1 MNNTALTI
9 MCLLPILAM
18 INLLFNQAHF
28 LMTLLS
34 LEAITLSLVLFVP
47 LILMACSAP
56 NTAMAVTLLTFGAC
70 EASLGLSLM
79 VSMSRSYG
87 SDMLKTLTLTKC

>member
-1 MNNTALTI
+1 MNNAALTI

-18 INLLFNQAHF
+18 VNMMFNQTHF

-34 LEAITLSLVLFVP
+34 LEGITLSLVLFIP
-47 LILMACSAP
+47 LMLMNCAAP
-56 NTAMAVTLLTFGAC
+56 NTAMTVILLTFGAC
-70 EASLGLSLM
+70 EASLGLGLM

-87 SDMLKTLTLTKC
+87 NDMLKSLTSTKC

>member
-1 MNNTALTI
+1 MNNTTLTI

-18 INLLFNQAHF
+18 TNMLLNQTHF

-34 LEAITLSLVLFVP
+34 LEGITLSLVLFVP
-47 LILMACSAP
+47 LMLMNCNAM
-56 NTAMAVTLLTFGAC
+56 NTAMAVILLTFGAC
-70 EASLGLSLM
+70 EASLGLGLM

-87 SDMLKTLTLTKC
+87 NDMLKSLTATKC

>member
-1 MNNTALTI
+1 MNNTALTV

-18 INLLFNQAHF
+18 SNMLFNQTHF

-34 LEAITLSLVLFVP
+34 LEGITLSLVLFVP
-47 LILMACSAP
+47 LMLMNSNAPSA
-56 NTAMAVTLLTFGAC
+56 AMAVILLTFGAC
-70 EASLGLSLM
+70 EASLGLGLM

-87 SDMLKTLTLTKC
+87 NDMLKSLTITKC

>member
-9 MCLLPILAM
+9 LCLMPILAM
-18 INLLFNQAHF
+18 VNMLFNQTHF

-34 LEAITLSLVLFVP
+34 LESITLSLTLFVP
-47 LILMACSAP
+47 LMLMSCSAP
-56 NTAMAVTLLTFGAC
+56 NTALAVILLTFGAC

-87 SDMLKTLTLTKC
+87 NDTLKSLTSAKC

>member
-18 INLLFNQAHF
+18 TNMLFNQTHF

-34 LEAITLSLVLFVP
+34 LEGITLSLVLFVP
-47 LILMACSAP
+47 LILMNSSAS
-56 NTAMAVTLLTFGAC
+56 NTAMTVILLTFGAC
-70 EASLGLSLM
+70 EASLGLGLM

-87 SDMLKTLTLTKC
+87 NDMLKSLTSTKC

>member
-18 INLLFNQAHF
+18 INMLFNQSHF

-34 LEAITLSLVLFVP
+34 LEGITLSLVLFVP
-47 LILMACSAP
+47 LMLMNCTAP
-56 NTAMAVTLLTFGAC
+56 NTSMSVILLTFGAC
-70 EASLGLSLM
+70 EASLGLGLM

-87 SDMLKTLTLTKC
+87 NDMLKSLTTTKC

>member
-18 INLLFNQAHF
+18 TNMLFNQSHF

-34 LEAITLSLVLFVP
+34 LEGITLSLVLFVP
-47 LILMACSAP
+47 LMLMNCNAP
-56 NTAMAVTLLTFGAC
+56 NAPMSVILLTFGAC
-70 EASLGLSLM
+70 EASLGLGLM

-87 SDMLKTLTLTKC
+87 NDMLKSLTSTKC

>member
-1 MNNTALTI
+1 MNNTTLTI

-18 INLLFNQAHF
+18 TNLLFNQTHF

-34 LEAITLSLVLFVP
+34 LEGITLSLVLFVP
-47 LILMACSAP
+47 LMLMSCSAP

-70 EASLGLSLM
+70 EASLGLGLM
-79 VSMSRSYG
+79 VSMSRFCG
-87 SDMLKTLTLTKC
+87 NDMLKSLTTTKC

>member
-1 MNNTALTI
+1 MNNTTLTI

-18 INLLFNQAHF
+18 INMVFNQNHF

-34 LEAITLSLVLFVP
+34 LEGITLSLVLFVP
-47 LILMACSAP
+47 LMLMNCTAP
-56 NTAMAVTLLTFGAC
+56 NTAMAVVMLTFGAC

-79 VSMSRSYG
+79 VSMSRTCG
-87 SDMLKTLTLTKC
+87 SDMLKSLTSTKC

>member
-1 MNNTALTI
+1 MNNTALAI

-18 INLLFNQAHF
+18 TNMLFNQTHF

-34 LEAITLSLVLFVP
+34 LEGITLSLVLFVP
-47 LILMACSAP
+47 LMLMNCNAP

-70 EASLGLSLM
+70 EASLGLGLM

-87 SDMLKTLTLTKC
+87 NDMLKSLTTTKC

>member
-1 MNNTALTI
+1 MNNTTLTI

-18 INLLFNQAHF
+18 TNMLLNQTHF

-34 LEAITLSLVLFVP
+34 LEGITLSLVLFVP
-47 LILMACSAP
+47 LMLMNCNAM

-70 EASLGLSLM
+70 EASLGLGLM

-87 SDMLKTLTLTKC
+87 NDMLKSLTTTKC

>member
-18 INLLFNQAHF
+18 TNMLFNQSHF

-34 LEAITLSLVLFVP
+34 LEGITLSLVLFVP
-47 LILMACSAP
+47 LMLMNCSAP
-56 NTAMAVTLLTFGAC
+56 NTSMSVILLTFGAC
-70 EASLGLSLM
+70 EASLGLGLM

-87 SDMLKTLTLTKC
+87 NDMLKSLTLTKC

>member
-1 MNNTALTI
+1 MNNTTLTI

-18 INLLFNQAHF
+18 TNLLFNQTHF

-34 LEAITLSLVLFVP
+34 LEGITLSLVLFVP
-47 LILMACSAP
+47 LMLMNCNAP

-70 EASLGLSLM
+70 EASLGLGLM
-79 VSMSRSYG
+79 VSMSRMCG
-87 SDMLKTLTLTKC
+87 NDMLKSLTTTKC

>member
-18 INLLFNQAHF
+18 TNMLFNQSHF

-34 LEAITLSLVLFVP
+34 LEGITLSLVLFVP
-47 LILMACSAP
+47 LMLMNCTAS
-56 NTAMAVTLLTFGAC
+56 NTSMSVILLTFGAC
-70 EASLGLSLM
+70 EASLGLGLM

-87 SDMLKTLTLTKC
+87 NDMLKSLTSTKC

>member
-1 MNNTALTI
+1 MNSTTLTI
-9 MCLLPILAM
+9 MCLLPMLAITNM
-18 INLLFNQAHF
+18 LLNQTHF

-34 LEAITLSLVLFVP
+34 LEGITLSLVLFVP
-47 LILMACSAP
+47 LILVNCNAP

-70 EASLGLSLM
+70 EASLGLGLM

-87 SDMLKTLTLTKC
+87 NDMLKSLTITKC

>member
-18 INLLFNQAHF
+18 TNMMFNQTHF

-34 LEAITLSLVLFVP
+34 LEGVTLSLVLFVP
-47 LILMACSAP
+47 LILMNCAAP
-56 NTAMAVTLLTFGAC
+56 NTALAVILLTFGAC
-70 EASLGLSLM
+70 EASLGLGLM

-87 SDMLKTLTLTKC
+87 NDMLKSLTTTKC

>member
-1 MNNTALTI
+1 MNNTVLTV
-9 MCLLPILAM
+9 MCLMPILAM
-18 INLLFNQAHF
+18 VNMLFNQTHF

-34 LEAITLSLVLFVP
+34 LESITLSLTLFVP
-47 LILMACSAP
+47 LMLVNCNAP
-56 NTAMAVTLLTFGAC
+56 NTAMAVILLTFGAC

-87 SDMLKTLTLTKC
+87 NDMLKSLTSTKC

>member
-1 MNNTALTI
+1 MNNTTLTI

-18 INLLFNQAHF
+18 INMLFNQSHF

-34 LEAITLSLVLFVP
+34 LEGITLSLVLFVP
-47 LILMACSAP
+47 LVLMNSTAP
-56 NTAMAVTLLTFGAC
+56 NTSMSVIMLTFGAC
-70 EASLGLSLM
+70 EASLGLGLM

-87 SDMLKTLTLTKC
+87 NDMLKSLTAAKC

>member
-1 MNNTALTI
+1 MNNAALTI

-18 INLLFNQAHF
+18 VNMMFNQTHF

-34 LEAITLSLVLFVP
+34 LEGITLSLVLFVP
-47 LILMACSAP
+47 LMLMNCSAP
-56 NTAMAVTLLTFGAC
+56 NTAMAVILLTFGAC
-70 EASLGLSLM
+70 EASLGLGLM

-87 SDMLKTLTLTKC
+87 NDMLKSLTSTKC

>member
-18 INLLFNQAHF
+18 TNMLFNQSHF

-34 LEAITLSLVLFVP
+34 LEGVTLSLVLFVP
-47 LILMACSAP
+47 LMLMNC
-56 NTAMAVTLLTFGAC
+56 TASNASMSVILLTFGAC
-70 EASLGLSLM
+70 EASLGLGLM

-87 SDMLKTLTLTKC
+87 NDMLKSLTSTKC

>member
-9 MCLLPILAM
+9 MCLLPVLAM
-18 INLLFNQAHF
+18 INMMFNQVHF

-34 LEAITLSLVLFVP
+34 LEGITLSLVLFVP
-47 LILMACSAP
+47 LMLMSCSAP
-56 NTAMAVTLLTFGAC
+56 NTAMAVILLTFGAC

-87 SDMLKTLTLTKC
+87 SDMLKSLTSTKC

>member
-18 INLLFNQAHF
+18 TNMLFNQSHF

-34 LEAITLSLVLFVP
+34 LEGITLSLVLFVP
-47 LILMACSAP
+47 LMLVNCGAP
-56 NTAMAVTLLTFGAC
+56 NTSMSVILLTFGAC
-70 EASLGLSLM
+70 EASLGLGLM

-87 SDMLKTLTLTKC
+87 NDMLKSLTSTKC

>member
-18 INLLFNQAHF
+18 TNMLFNQTHF

-34 LEAITLSLVLFVP
+34 LEGITLSLVLFVP
-47 LILMACSAP
+47 LILMNSSAA
-56 NTAMAVTLLTFGAC
+56 NTAMTVILLTFGAC
-70 EASLGLSLM
+70 EASLGLGLM
-79 VSMSRSYG
+79 VSMSRSCG
-87 SDMLKTLTLTKC
+87 NDMLKSLTSTKC

>member
-1 MNNTALTI
+1 MSSTTLTI

-18 INLLFNQAHF
+18 TNMLFNQSHF

-34 LEAITLSLVLFVP
+34 LEGITLSLVLFVP
-47 LILMACSAP
+47 LMLMNCGAP
-56 NTAMAVTLLTFGAC
+56 NTAMTVTLLTFGAC
-70 EASLGLSLM
+70 EASIGLGLM

-87 SDMLKTLTLTKC
+87 NDMLKSLTSTKC